1 LVPPPLTLTVDPARA
16 ALGEQLFQD
25 VRLTGQNTVA
35 CATCHQLALGGAD
48 GHPQALSADDPGRF
62 RVTGLPRDRGVFR
75 VPSLRNVVL
84 TAPYF
89 HDGRARTLE
98 DAVETMARVQL
109 GRTLTSAEISLI
121 VQFLHTLTGDFQ
133 GRSLADHAEE
143 AR

>member
-1 LVPPPLTLTVDPARA
+1 MMNSGVHGCRYKVHLQSFTLYVVVALSLLWALGAEWAGGPSPPTAEASSELQEPLVPLPLTLTVDPALA
-16 ALGEQLFQD
+16 ALGE
-25 VRLTGQNTVA
+25 
-35 CATCHQLALGGAD
+35 
-48 GHPQALSADDPGRF
+48 
-62 RVTGLPRDRGVFR
+62 
-75 VPSLRNVVL
+75 RNVVL
-84 TAPYF
+84 TAPSF

-121 VQFLHTLTGDFQ
+121 VQFLHTLTEDFQ